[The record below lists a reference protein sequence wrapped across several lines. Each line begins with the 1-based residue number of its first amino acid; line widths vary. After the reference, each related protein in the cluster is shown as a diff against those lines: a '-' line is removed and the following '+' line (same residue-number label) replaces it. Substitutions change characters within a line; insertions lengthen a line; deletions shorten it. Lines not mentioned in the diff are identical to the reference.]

1 MDSNSSVTRAK
12 PVRSKF
18 LIRTW
23 SFAVLTPQLSD
34 ERLVGL
40 ARWATNRMAHVKNP
54 VLAERVLGVAGHRIQ
69 DSRTRADVLTEAA
82 EARLG
87 LGYVPRHLTQ
97 AYAAELA
104 CADEHHKAGR
114 RKAAAA
120 SAAKALILAFHRV
133 AHLDGLTS
141 PLATEP
147 TRFTAPLRRSRV
159 LRALRA
165 PRGRAAHAAA
175 PPTDRPLRLLFV
187 HSGNDNF
194 LPVILD
200 RYRERTDVETRVL
213 DTATDPVTAPLA
225 KGIGRMVACGIG
237 VRSDYAEQAEQAL
250 RPHLDWA
257 DVVFVDWC
265 TAAAAFLTLV
275 DPGTSRVVVRLHSFE
290 AFSYWP
296 HLVDFSRVDD
306 LVFVSEHLRDLAL
319 ATLPRL
325 REPGAPSTHVIDNAV
340 DLTGFPLPK
349 KPDVRFTLG
358 LVGVG
363 QVAKDPRWALEV
375 LRILRQKDKRYRL
388 RLVGA
393 PMDPATGPALGRYQ
407 AAFTQELAP
416 LVAAGAV
423 HLSGQTDDVP
433 AELTEIGLILS
444 SSVRE
449 SWHLGL
455 VEGAAS
461 GAVPVVRDWPFFAD
475 KLHGAHSL
483 LPDAWVVS
491 TPAEAAARILAVN
504 ESEDTWLKAG
514 HEASEQAIS
523 TWDWATVGPLF
534 DRLLSNGPVGI
545 PAQRAVRT
553 DAE

>member
-1 MDSNSSVTRAK
+1 MQ
-12 PVRSKF
+12 
-18 LIRTW
+18 
-23 SFAVLTPQLSD
+23 TPRLSD
-34 ERLVGL
+34 TRLVGI

-54 VLAERVLGVAGHRIQ
+54 VLAERVLGVASHRIQ

-87 LGYVPRHLTQ
+87 LGYPPRHLTQ
-97 AYAAELA
+97 AYAAELV

-133 AHLDGLTS
+133 AHLDGTTS
-141 PLATEP
+141 PLATDP
-147 TRFTAPLRRSRV
+147 ARFTAPMRRSRT

-165 PRGRAAHAAA
+165 PRGRSAPAAV
-175 PPTDRPLRLLFV
+175 PPEGRPLRLLFV

-194 LPVILD
+194 LPTVMD
-200 RYRERTDVETRVL
+200 RYRQRPDTEVRVL
-213 DTATDPVTAPLA
+213 NTAADPVTAPLA
-225 KGIGRMVACGIG
+225 KGMGRMIACGLG
-237 VRSDYAEQAEQAL
+237 VRSGGYADRTEEAL

-275 DPGTSRVVVRLHSFE
+275 DPGTARVVVRLHSFE

-306 LVFVSEHLRDLAL
+306 LVFVSEHLRDLAV

-325 REPGAPSTHVIDNAV
+325 REPDAPATHVIDNAV
-340 DLTGFPLPK
+340 DLTRFALPK
-349 KPDVRFTLG
+349 KPEARFTLG

-375 LRILRQKDKRYRL
+375 LRVLRRKDDRYRL
-388 RLVGA
+388 RLIGG
-393 PMDPATGPALGRYQ
+393 PMNPDAGPALARYH
-407 AAFTQELAP
+407 AAYAEELAP

-423 HLSGQTDDVP
+423 HMSGHTDDVP
-433 AELTEIGLILS
+433 AELTEVGLILS
-444 SSVRE
+444 TSIRE

-475 KLHGAHSL
+475 KPHGAHSL
-483 LPDAWVVS
+483 FPRDWVVS
-491 TPAEAAARILAVN
+491 TPEEAAERILAVN
-504 ESEDTWLKAG
+504 DTEESWLKAG
-514 HEASEQAIS
+514 HEASEVAIS
-523 TWDWATVGPLF
+523 SWDWGTVGPLY
-534 DRLLSNGPVGI
+534 DQLLPVAESVGV
-545 PAQRAVRT
+545 PAQRTQRT
-553 DAE
+553 PVE